1 MKYKAIKLVK
11 RPGIHITPD
20 LFETVTLETP
30 ELEAGQILL
39 KQTHMSLDPA
49 MKGWMMEDRSS
60 YIPPVELGEVMRSSG
75 IAEVVESRNDD
86 YSAGDR
92 LVGMIGWTEYA
103 VSTGAGLQK
112 LPAGADAEAVL
123 CVLSLPGLTAYKGL
137 MDFGKP
143 KAGETLVVSGA
154 AGSVGSMVGQL
165 AKVEGLRVVGTAGT
179 DEKCRWLEEELGF
192 NKAINYKS
200 DNLAQQLEDATPGGV
215 DVYFENTGGPVQ
227 HIVYGRMNAHGRI
240 VVCGMIAD

>member
-11 RPGIHITPD
+11 RPDIHITPD

-30 ELEAGQILL
+30 ELEAGQVLL

-49 MKGWMMEDRSS
+49 MKGWMMEDRNS

-75 IAEVVESRNDD
+75 IAEVVESKNDD

-112 LPAGADAEAVL
+112 LPPGAKHRSPSATGRSVMTAALRISEAM
-123 CVLSLPGLTAYKGL
+123 SRR
-137 MDFGKP
+137 P
-143 KAGETLVVSGA
+143 KRRKRA
-154 AGSVGSMVGQL
+154 
-165 AKVEGLRVVGTAGT
+165 
-179 DEKCRWLEEELGF
+179 
-192 NKAINYKS
+192 
-200 DNLAQQLEDATPGGV
+200 
-215 DVYFENTGGPVQ
+215 
-227 HIVYGRMNAHGRI
+227 
-240 VVCGMIAD
+240 